1 MTNNQVDCISPL
13 AIILVLPT
21 PDRKEMLQVWRLHL
35 PPKIRR
41 RNNNT
46 GLLPF
51 GFLSIAKNFE
61 KRSCHAAAVG
71 NHFIFTT
78 MLVLLT
84 LDREEILLVWDIYLP
99 PKIRRRNNNTG
110 LLPFGFFTKF
120 PFTQYLRRQNWS
132 EFSKNSDAYVF
143 LEKTAIVRILLV
155 HASLGSRLEQ

>member
-51 GFLSIAKNFE
+51 GFLSGVAKNFE
-61 KRSCHAAAVG
+61 KRSCHAAAIG
-71 NHFIFTT
+71 NHLIFSTI
-78 MLVLLT
+78 LVLLT
-84 LDREEILLVWDIYLP
+84 LDREEILLVWEIYLP

-132 EFSKNSDAYVF
+132 EFSKNSDADVF
-143 LEKTAIVRILLV
+143 SGKDCNCANTIGPR
-155 HASLGSRLEQ
+155 

>member
-35 PPKIRR
+35 PPKLRR

-61 KRSCHAAAVG
+61 KRSCRAAAVG
-71 NHFIFTT
+71 NHLIFST

-132 EFSKNSDAYVF
+132 EFSKNSDADVF
-143 LEKTAIVRILLV
+143 SGKDCNCANTIGPR
-155 HASLGSRLEQ
+155 